1 MSPEKSLTALV
12 QRHAI
17 TDTVY
22 KAVRA
27 FDQNN
32 KSALQSACTD
42 DVTLTIDGAE
52 TFVGLQAVVTDVLA
66 MVGPLA
72 STHMMSNVQI
82 DITGQ
87 ADSAILKTYVLAQ
100 HCPPGRGRDPQGPKY
115 VTGGDHRIELVPVD
129 QNGSW
134 KIKNWF
140 LNVIWSQG
148 DSSVVGQ
155 EVVAK
160 S

>member
-1 MSPEKSLTALV
+1 MSPENSFTALV

-17 TDTVY
+17 TDTVC
-22 KAVRA
+22 KAFRA
-27 FDQNN
+27 FDEND
-32 KSALQSACTD
+32 KSVLQSACTD
-42 DVTLTIDGAE
+42 DVILTIDGAE
-52 TFVGLQAVVTDVLA
+52 AFAGLEAVVTDVLA

-87 ADSAILKTYVLAQ
+87 ADSAVLKAYVLAQ
-100 HCPPGRGRDPQGPKY
+100 HCPPGQGRDPHGPKY

-129 QNGSW
+129 QHGSW

-148 DSSVVGQ
+148 DSSVVAQ